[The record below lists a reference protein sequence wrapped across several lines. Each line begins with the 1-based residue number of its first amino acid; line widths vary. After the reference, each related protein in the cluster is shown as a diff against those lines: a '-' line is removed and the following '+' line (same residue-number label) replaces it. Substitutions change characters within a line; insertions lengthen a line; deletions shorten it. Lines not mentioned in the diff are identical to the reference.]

1 MRGPWD
7 CFQQVTEHSKQTKWW
22 RLKDVADIQNNKKS
36 GTANTVG
43 SWLSGWEAHQ
53 TPKVAW
59 KIWTNE
65 QDVFLRM
72 HVTHEPMQSIKPEQ
86 IQRVDPRG
94 NFVRIGLNLSSSALL
109 NLKPHLKACL
119 HSQIIY
125 WFDVVIGTIETQKE
139 IQRRLQAVLPDQ
151 DAILGQRRT
160 DKQLKSLLA
169 FAIQLSWGGLFNWG
183 LCDWNGPPWAQVFL
197 FFCRAR
203 SCTYWSDIIHPRA
216 EGTKDLAQDLKIR
229 NLRNWKRSRRLSS
242 NGKWWTRVGAQER
255 SSTSS
260 LLTLPDCV
268 STKGK
273 CRDENVQVLES
284 KEKTF
289 CFVFAFSFFSDLSQ
303 ICFVSF
309 LFVLVVCF
317 YLFVTSQYVTSIQ
330 SIIAGHW
337 RREILLDLEP
347 M

>member
-1 MRGPWD
+1 M
-7 CFQQVTEHSKQTKWW
+7 QVTNWCAQVAQLNPFTESLTALPLALVSTWFRIFTSFARNAGSLGLFPTGDWTLKTNEMMKAEGRSRHSKQ
-22 RLKDVADIQNNKKS
+22 QKS

-151 DAILGQRRT
+151 DAILGQRQT

-216 EGTKDLAQDLKIR
+216 EGTKDLAQDLKIW
-229 NLRNWKRSRRLSS
+229 NLRNWKRSRQL
-242 NGKWWTRVGAQER
+242 
-255 SSTSS
+255 
-260 LLTLPDCV
+260 
-268 STKGK
+268 
-273 CRDENVQVLES
+273 
-284 KEKTF
+284 
-289 CFVFAFSFFSDLSQ
+289 
-303 ICFVSF
+303 
-309 LFVLVVCF
+309 
-317 YLFVTSQYVTSIQ
+317 
-330 SIIAGHW
+330 
-337 RREILLDLEP
+337 
-347 M
+347 